1 MAVQQGIRL
10 GHSLLQDAR
19 LAARAFH
26 DAVAQRDCSLV
37 VFFCSTLYDL
47 DALADELARLFDG
60 VTVIGCTTAGE
71 IGPAGYCRHS
81 LSGAS
86 FCRSAFSAVV
96 GRLDGLQQFDMPAG
110 QRFAGELLARLKVLS
125 PSGNAPA
132 HCFGLQLIDG
142 LSVREEMVSHAV
154 QSALG
159 RLPVIG
165 GSAGDDLEFSHT
177 WVYHEGAFHAD
188 CAVLALIGTE
198 LPVLAFKTQ
207 HFATE
212 DERFVVTEAD
222 ASRRIVHEING
233 LPAGQEYARLVG
245 VACESLGPAQFA
257 AHPVVVMIDG
267 TDYVRSIQKVN
278 ADGSLTFYCAIE
290 EGLVLRV
297 ARGQNM
303 VSDLSRALDSVRAQI
318 GPPDFVFSCDCILR
332 RLEMDAGQQ
341 RDAVADLLVRNN
353 CVGFSTYG
361 EQYGG
366 VHVNQ
371 TLTGIAIGRSLEV
384 DDV

>member
-1 MAVQQGIRL
+1 MAVQQGVRL

-26 DAVAQRDCSLV
+26 DAVAQRDCALV
-37 VFFCSTLYDL
+37 LFFCSSLYDL

-60 VTVIGCTTAGE
+60 VTVVGCTTAGE

-81 LSGAS
+81 LSGVS
-86 FCRSAFSAVV
+86 FCRSDFSAVV
-96 GRLDGLQQFDMPAG
+96 GRLDGLQQFDMTAG
-110 QRFAGELLARLKVLS
+110 HVFAGELLARLKALT
-125 PSGNAPA
+125 PSREAPA

-142 LSVREEMVSHAV
+142 LSVREERVSHAL

-159 RLPVIG
+159 RIPVIG
-165 GSAGDDLEFSHT
+165 GSAGDDLKFSRT
-177 WVYHEGAFHAD
+177 SVYHEGAFHSD
-188 CAVLALIGTE
+188 CAVLALIGTR
-198 LPVLAFKTQ
+198 LPFMAFKTQ

-222 ASRRIVHEING
+222 ASRRVVHEING
-233 LPAGQEYARLVG
+233 LPAAQEYARLVG
-245 VACESLGPAQFA
+245 VACEGLGPAQFA

-278 ADGSLTFYCAIE
+278 ADDSLTFYCAIE

-297 ARGQNM
+297 ARGQDM
-303 VSDLSRALDSVRAQI
+303 VSDLSRALDGVRAQI
-318 GPPDFVFSCDCILR
+318 GPPELVFSCDCILR
-332 RLEMDAGQQ
+332 HLEMDAGQQ
-341 RDAVADLLVRNN
+341 REAVADLLVRNN

-384 DDV
+384 DDG